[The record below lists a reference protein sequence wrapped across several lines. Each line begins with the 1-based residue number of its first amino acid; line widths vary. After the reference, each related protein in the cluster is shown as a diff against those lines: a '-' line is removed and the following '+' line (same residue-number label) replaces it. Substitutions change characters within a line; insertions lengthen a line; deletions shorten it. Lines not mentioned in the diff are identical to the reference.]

1 MRAALLA
8 VLKACT
14 TPVVILASLAAV
26 LPSAARAQGNPD
38 WHRAIPGFKI
48 AGNLYYVGT
57 ADLAVYLITTPQGN
71 ILINSDFKQD
81 VPAIRKSIE
90 GLGFKYGD
98 IKIILI
104 SHAHGDHDEGVGV
117 IKAETRAQLMVMD
130 ADVAAVESTAAG
142 RPGAKVDRVLHDRD
156 TVELGG
162 AKLTARLTPGHTPG
176 CTTWTMPV
184 VDGGRTLN
192 AVIVGSPNVNPGY
205 VLVGDKRNYPEIAGD
220 YVTTFALLK
229 SLPVDLFLGAH
240 GAYFNLKDKLPK
252 MTAGSTNP
260 FIDPAGYKAYVAER
274 EQGFEKEVTKETAD
288 AHAGDTV
295 GFDIAWNHVA
305 LSVPNIA
312 ESIAWYEKMLGFK
325 GVVRG
330 GQPNPNARQQVADLR
345 RGNVTIELFQLA
357 DATPLP
363 ESRKNPSDDFRTHGV
378 KHFGFEVKNLP
389 AVLAELKAKGVK
401 MAFDMRDTPTERFAF
416 ISDNAGN
423 AIELIEHKEA
433 R

>member
-1 MRAALLA
+1 MRAALRA
-8 VLKACT
+8 VLFL
-14 TPVVILASLAAV
+14 VSFGV
-26 LPSAARAQGNPD
+26 LLPAAARAQANPD
-38 WHRAIPGFKI
+38 WHRAIPGFRI

-57 ADLAVYLITTPQGN
+57 ADLAVYLVVTPQGN
-71 ILINSDFKQD
+71 ILINGDFKED
-81 VPAIRKSIE
+81 VPTIRKSIE
-90 GLGFKYGD
+90 GLGFKYAD
-98 IKIILI
+98 TKIILI
-104 SHAHGDHDEGVGV
+104 SHAHGDHDEGVGL
-117 IKAETRAQLMVMD
+117 IKSQTGAQLMVMD
-130 ADVAAVESTAAG
+130 ADVAAVESTAPG
-142 RPGAKVDRVLHDRD
+142 RPGAKVDRELHDRD

-162 AKLTARLTPGHTPG
+162 AQLTARLTPGHTPG
-176 CTTWTMPV
+176 CTTWTMQV
-184 VDGGRTLN
+184 MDGGRTLD
-192 AVIVGSPNVNPGY
+192 AVIIGSPNVNPGY
-205 VLVGDKRNYPEIAGD
+205 VLVNNRNYPQIAAD
-220 YVTTFALLK
+220 YVRTFAVLK
-229 SLPVDLFLGAH
+229 TLPADLFLGAH

-252 MTAGSTNP
+252 MRAGGANP
-260 FIDPAGYKAYVAER
+260 FIDPAGYKAFVAER
-274 EQGFEKEVTKETAD
+274 DQAFVKELARQRAEARVSD
-288 AHAGDTV
+288 AP

-345 RGNVTIELFQLA
+345 RGDITIELFQVA

-363 ESRKNPSDDFRTHGV
+363 ESRKNPSEDFRTHGV

-401 MAFDMRDTPTERFAF
+401 IAFEMRDTPTEAFAF

-423 AIELIEHKEA
+423 AIELIEHK